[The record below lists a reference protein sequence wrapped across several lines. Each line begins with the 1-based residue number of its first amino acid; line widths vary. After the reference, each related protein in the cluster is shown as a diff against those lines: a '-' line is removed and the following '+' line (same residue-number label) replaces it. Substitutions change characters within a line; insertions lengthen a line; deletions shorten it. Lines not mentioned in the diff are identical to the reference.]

1 PHARLAGV
9 GARRVGTTAIP
20 RSLVPV
26 VGARPRIRILDQI
39 GWWHDGPARIEVYP
53 SITGAERQKIRT
65 GAAHN
70 RLMVVVG
77 QRKVARKLTK
87 VGCVAVTHAV
97 KAHRLA
103 AVDLLPHLKKTMH
116 RVPDRRV
123 ISDITRYPIW
133 PVREVG
139 GKAHIARIAGQASG
153 IRRPRLGQ
161 SGECTVAR
169 R

>member
-103 AVDLLPHLKKTMH
+103 ALIGVRRRIVTCPRALARTDGDPGEQVHLAAVDLLPHLKKTMH
-116 RVPDRRV
+116 R
-123 ISDITRYPIW
+123 
-133 PVREVG
+133 
-139 GKAHIARIAGQASG
+139 
-153 IRRPRLGQ
+153 
-161 SGECTVAR
+161 
-169 R
+169 